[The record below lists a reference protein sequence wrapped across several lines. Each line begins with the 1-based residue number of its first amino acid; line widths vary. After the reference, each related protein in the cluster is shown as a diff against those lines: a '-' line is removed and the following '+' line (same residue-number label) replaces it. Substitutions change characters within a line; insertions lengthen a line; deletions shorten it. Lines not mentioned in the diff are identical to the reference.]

1 MAMDFN
7 NLSVKEIDDLIFS
20 LKERQ
25 SELRIHGIQQIKQ
38 LAESINIHVEIFVPS
53 DNERI
58 SKKLRPT
65 IKYRDPNNH
74 KNTWTGK
81 GRIPRWLSA
90 YINQGQSIDIF
101 KI

>member
-1 MAMDFN
+1 MNIDIN
-7 NLSVKEIDDLIFS
+7 DLSLKEIEDLIFS

-25 SELRIHGIQQIKQ
+25 NELRLRGIQQIKQ
-38 LAESINIHVEIFVPS
+38 LAESINLHVEIFVPN
-53 DNERI
+53 DNEI
-58 SKKLRPT
+58 PPNKVRPS
-65 IKYRDPNNH
+65 IMYRDPDNH
-74 KNTWTGK
+74 KNTWSGK